1 MLEICILKYIM
12 KKTSLFDIHV
22 KSNAKMVPFAG
33 FNMPVQFEGVNIE
46 HLKVRNS
53 VGIFDVSHMGE
64 FLIDGENASE
74 FLNYICSNDILL
86 MSNGKAQYNCLIN
99 HSGGIIDDSIVYK
112 FGSNSYMIV
121 VNASNIDKDWD
132 WILEQ
137 NIKFNNK
144 LTNISDSTSL
154 LALQG
159 PKANEVLQKLIDF
172 DLSELTSYS
181 FIKNDIKEIKGV
193 IISTTGYTGSGGVE
207 LYVNNKDAV
216 KLYNLLIKT
225 GEYLGIKPIGLAAR
239 DTLRLEMGYC
249 LYGNDINDTTNP
261 IEAGLKWATKTN
273 KDFIGI
279 KHILNTIEN
288 GTEKKLIGFVLNER
302 GIPRKGYKIFDS
314 DQNEIGLVTS
324 GTMSP
329 ILKKGIGMG
338 YVKSYESKLGNKI
351 FIQIRNKYVKSEI
364 VKPPFIK

>member
-1 MLEICILKYIM
+1 M

-33 FNMPVQFEGVNIE
+33 FNMPVQFEGVNAE
-46 HLKVRNS
+46 HLQVRNS

-64 FLIDGENASE
+64 FLVEGENATS

-86 MSNGKAQYNCLIN
+86 MSDGKAQYNCLTN
-99 HSGGIIDDSIVYK
+99 HNGGVIDDSIVYK
-112 FGSNSYMIV
+112 FSSNNYMIV
-121 VNASNIDKDWD
+121 VNASNIEKDWN
-132 WILEQ
+132 WINKQ
-137 NIKFNNK
+137 NINFNNK

-154 LALQG
+154 LAVQG
-159 PKANEVLQKLIDF
+159 PKANEVIQKLVDF
-172 DLSELTSYS
+172 DLSQLKSYS
-181 FIKNDIKEIKGV
+181 FIKNDIKEIKEV

-207 LYVNNKDAV
+207 LYVNNIDAI
-216 KLYNLLIKT
+216 KLYNLLIET

-249 LYGNDINDTTNP
+249 LYGNDIDDTISP
-261 IEAGLKWATKTN
+261 IEAGLKWATKIN
-273 KDFIGI
+273 KDFIGK
-279 KHILNTIEN
+279 KHILNSIKN
-288 GTEKKLIGFVLNER
+288 GIEKKIIGFVLNER

-314 DQNEIGLVTS
+314 KQNEIGVVTS

-329 ILKKGIGMG
+329 VLKKGIGLG
-338 YVKSYESKLGNKI
+338 YVKFSSAKLGSQI
-351 FIQIRNKYVKSEI
+351 LIQIRNKYVKSEI

>member
-64 FLIDGENASE
+64 FLIDGDNATE

-302 GIPRKGYKIFDS
+302 GIPRKDYKIFDS

>member
-1 MLEICILKYIM
+1 M

-22 KSNAKMVPFAG
+22 KSNAKMVSFAG
-33 FNMPVQFEGVNIE
+33 FNMPVQFEGVNTE
-46 HLKVRNS
+46 HLQVRNS

-64 FLIDGENASE
+64 FLIEGDNATE

-86 MSNGKAQYNCLIN
+86 MSDGKAQYNCIIN
-99 HSGGIIDDSIVYK
+99 HNGGIIDDSIVYK
-112 FGSNSYMIV
+112 FDSKNYMIV
-121 VNASNIDKDWD
+121 VNASNIDKDWN
-132 WILEQ
+132 WINEQ
-137 NIKFNNK
+137 NKKFNNK
-144 LTNISDSTSL
+144 LTNISESTSL

-159 PKANEVLQKLIDF
+159 PKANEVIQKLVDF
-172 DLSELTSYS
+172 DLSQFKSYS
-181 FIKNDIKEIKGV
+181 FVKNDIAEIKEV

-207 LYVNNKDAV
+207 LYVNNNDAV
-216 KLYNLLIKT
+216 ALYSLLIKT

-249 LYGNDINDTTNP
+249 LYGNDIDDTINP

-273 KDFIGI
+273 KNFIGK
-279 KHILNTIEN
+279 KHILNSIEN
-288 GTEKKLIGFVLNER
+288 GIKKKLIGFELNER

-314 DQNEIGLVTS
+314 KQNEIGLVTS

-329 ILKKGIGMG
+329 VLKKGIGMG
-338 YVKSYESKLGNKI
+338 YVKFSHSKIGSKI
-351 FIQIRNKYVKSEI
+351 FIQIRNKYVESEI

>member
-1 MLEICILKYIM
+1 M
-12 KKTSLFDIHV
+12 KKTSLFNIHV

-33 FNMPVQFEGVNIE
+33 FNMPVQFEGVNAE
-46 HLKVRNS
+46 HLQVRNS

-64 FLIDGENASE
+64 FLVEGQNATS

-86 MSNGKAQYNCLIN
+86 MSDGKAQYNCLIN
-99 HSGGIIDDSIVYK
+99 PNGGVIDDSIVYK
-112 FGSNSYMIV
+112 FSSDNYMIV
-121 VNASNIDKDWD
+121 VNASNIEKDWN
-132 WILEQ
+132 WINKQ
-137 NIKFNNK
+137 NINFNNK

-154 LALQG
+154 LAVQG
-159 PKANEVLQKLIDF
+159 PKANEVIQKLVDF
-172 DLSELTSYS
+172 DLSQLKSYS
-181 FIKNDIKEIKGV
+181 FVKSDIKEIKEV

-207 LYVNNKDAV
+207 LYVNNIDAIN
-216 KLYNLLIKT
+216 LYNLLIET

-249 LYGNDINDTTNP
+249 LYGNDIDDTINP

-273 KDFIGI
+273 KDFIG
-279 KHILNTIEN
+279 KKSILNSIEN
-288 GTEKKLIGFVLNER
+288 GIEKKLIGFVLNER

-314 DQNEIGLVTS
+314 KLNEIGIVTS

-329 ILKKGIGMG
+329 VLKKGIGMG
-338 YVKSYESKLGNKI
+338 YVKFPNVKLGSQI
-351 FIQIRNKYVKSEI
+351 LIQIRNKFVKSEI

>member
-64 FLIDGENASE
+64 FLIDGDNATE

-288 GTEKKLIGFVLNER
+288 GTEKKLIGFILNER

>member
-12 KKTSLFDIHV
+12 KKTSLFDIHI

-64 FLIDGENASE
+64 FLIDGDNATE

>member
-64 FLIDGENASE
+64 FLIDGDNATE

-302 GIPRKGYKIFDS
+302 GIPRKGYRIFDS

>member
-1 MLEICILKYIM
+1 M

-33 FNMPVQFEGVNIE
+33 FNMPVQFEGVNAE
-46 HLKVRNS
+46 HLQVRNS

-64 FLIDGENASE
+64 FLVEGENATS

-86 MSNGKAQYNCLIN
+86 MSEGKAQYNCLIN
-99 HSGGIIDDSIVYK
+99 PNGGIIDDSIVYK
-112 FGSNSYMIV
+112 FSSNNYMIV
-121 VNASNIDKDWD
+121 VNASNIEKDWN
-132 WILEQ
+132 WINKQ
-137 NIKFNNK
+137 NINFNNK

-154 LALQG
+154 LAVQG
-159 PKANEVLQKLIDF
+159 PKANEVIQKLVDF
-172 DLSELTSYS
+172 DLSQLKSYS
-181 FIKNDIKEIKGV
+181 FVKSDIKEIKEI

-207 LYVNNKDAV
+207 LYVNNIDAIN
-216 KLYNLLIKT
+216 LYNLLIET
-225 GEYLGIKPIGLAAR
+225 GEYLDIKPIGLAAR

-249 LYGNDINDTTNP
+249 LYGNDIDDTINP

-273 KDFIGI
+273 KDFIG
-279 KHILNTIEN
+279 KKSILNSIEN
-288 GTEKKLIGFVLNER
+288 GIEKKLIGFVLNER

-314 DQNEIGLVTS
+314 KQNEIGIVTS

-329 ILKKGIGMG
+329 VLKKGIGMG
-338 YVKSYESKLGNKI
+338 YVKFSSAKLGSQI
-351 FIQIRNKYVKSEI
+351 LIQIRNKYVKSEI

>member
-64 FLIDGENASE
+64 FLIDGDNATE

-159 PKANEVLQKLIDF
+159 PKAHEVLQKLIDF